1 MTQSVGNPAHHSK
14 AIPINNNI
22 TIGGAK
28 PVELASPVAVGNSA
42 AVTESIVSTAAAAV
56 ARGRF
61 VEDRVPEFDW
71 TLYLKHSKLK
81 AVPHSAFKHV
91 SVVISDFLKESR
103 LFIIRDDWTRKLS
116 GQGSCNCAK
125 CGSPQVDELIFGSC
139 KV

>member
-1 MTQSVGNPAHHSK
+1 MFQRRKQVYKKARKPQLPELGSGGSLIQPAHMTQSVRSPAHHSK

-71 TLYLKHSKLK
+71 TLYLKQSKLK

-91 SVVISDFLKESR
+91 SVDMSYNF
-103 LFIIRDDWTRKLS
+103 
-116 GQGSCNCAK
+116 
-125 CGSPQVDELIFGSC
+125 
-139 KV
+139 

>member
-1 MTQSVGNPAHHSK
+1 MTQSVGSPAHHSK

-42 AVTESIVSTAAAAV
+42 AVTESIVSTAAAAAV

-91 SVVISDFLKESR
+91 SVDMS
-103 LFIIRDDWTRKLS
+103 
-116 GQGSCNCAK
+116 
-125 CGSPQVDELIFGSC
+125 
-139 KV
+139 